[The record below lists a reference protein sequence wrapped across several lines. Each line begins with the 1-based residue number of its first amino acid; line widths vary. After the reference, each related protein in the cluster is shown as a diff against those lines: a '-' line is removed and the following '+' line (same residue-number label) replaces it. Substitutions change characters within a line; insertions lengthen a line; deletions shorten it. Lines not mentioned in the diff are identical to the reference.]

1 MSALPTVWVLL
12 GKGVGGNGQMI
23 SLAKALQWPYE
34 EKHLVFNRLHHCP
47 NLLLGATSI
56 TVDRNRSSRLSPPWP
71 DLVIAGSRRSAPVAR
86 WIRKQSGGSAR
97 LVHLMHTQAPLAAF
111 DLIVTTPQ
119 YRLPP
124 RPNVLHNVGPLNQLD
139 ATRLHAGAA
148 RWTPRLADLPR
159 PYTVL
164 LVGGDSS
171 SYALDAATAARLG
184 REASA
189 RARASGGSLLL
200 TTSAR
205 TPAAAAEAL
214 LAAVD
219 CRAHVY
225 RWRADDSD
233 NPYFAFLGLGDR
245 FIVTADSASLVTEAC
260 ATGQPVELFEWPVRA
275 DARRGVK
282 GWLRRWGE
290 ARARD
295 GNSPTAK
302 LYDGLVYA
310 GLIKPARDFGAF
322 HRALESRG
330 LACRFGESAGAA
342 PRVPLDDMARA
353 LERIHRLLADLA
365 PVVETHGGP
374 RLGEVA
380 GGGAVHD
387 RAVTLPQ

>member
-1 MSALPTVWVLL
+1 M
-12 GKGVGGNGQMI
+12 
-23 SLAKALQWPYE
+23 
-34 EKHLVFNRLHHCP
+34 
-47 NLLLGATSI
+47 
-56 TVDRNRSSRLSPPWP
+56 
-71 DLVIAGSRRSAPVAR
+71 
-86 WIRKQSGGSAR
+86 
-97 LVHLMHTQAPLAAF
+97 
-111 DLIVTTPQ
+111 
-119 YRLPP
+119 
-124 RPNVLHNVGPLNQLD
+124 LHNVGPLNQLD
-139 ATRLHAGAA
+139 ATRLHAAAA

-171 SYALDAATAARLG
+171 SYALDAVTAARLG

-189 RARASGGSLLL
+189 RVRASGGTLLL

-233 NPYFAFLGLGDR
+233 NPYFAFLALADR

-260 ATGQPVELFEWPVRA
+260 ATGRPVELFDWPVRA

-290 ARARD
+290 ARDRD
-295 GNSPTAK
+295 GSRPTAK
-302 LYDGLVYA
+302 LYDGLVYI

-322 HRALESRG
+322 HRALEARG
-330 LACRFGESAGAA
+330 LVGRCGESAGAA

-353 LERIHRLLADLA
+353 LERIRRLLADLDA
-365 PVVETHGGP
+365 VVEKRGGL
-374 RLGEVA
+374 RFGEVA
-380 GGGAVHD
+380 GGGAVRD